1 MSGQYPGNF
10 GPGQGVPGYGAPPGP
25 SMPGGGQPHGQPHNM
40 YNNGPPGW
48 LELKHYIPLE
58 SLNVGVLVGYSGVL
72 STTTTV

>member
-48 LELKHYIPLE
+48 LELKHCIFPL
-58 SLNVGVLVGYSGVL
+58 NH
-72 STTTTV
+72 